1 MSCHQG
7 QGGCLFVLEI
17 LSFRIDF
24 SSVSEKNFI
33 SISISLLPPPS
44 FDQGSTSLRAAAKK
58 KAAAFDE
65 RRVVVVVAANGNN
78 RNPLGTE
85 MFFEEFPFSF
95 LETISDIFG
104 AQ

>member
-17 LSFRIDF
+17 LRFKIDF

-33 SISISLLPPPS
+33 SISISLLPP
-44 FDQGSTSLRAAAKK
+44 LRSIKGQQACVLQKK

-65 RRVVVVVAANGNN
+65 RRVVAANGNN

>member
-7 QGGCLFVLEI
+7 QGGWLFVLEI
-17 LSFRIDF
+17 LRFEIDF

-33 SISISLLPPPS
+33 SISISLLPPFRS
-44 FDQGSTSLRAAAKK
+44 IKGQQACVLQKK

>member
-1 MSCHQG
+1 MSCHKG

-33 SISISLLPPPS
+33 SISISLLPPFVRS
-44 FDQGSTSLRAAAKK
+44 RVNKLACCKK
-58 KAAAFDE
+58 KRAAAFDE
-65 RRVVVVVAANGNN
+65 RRVVAANGNN